1 MTGSAGALIA
11 TRAVMGVGA
20 AIIFPT
26 TLSIISVVFT
36 DRTERA
42 NAIGLWGAVTGLA
55 IALDPTRPAPPTLS
69 RPSRST
75 GPEPRGRAS
84 AACLP

>member
-1 MTGSAGALIA
+1 
-11 TRAVMGVGA
+11 MGVGA

-55 IALDPTRPAPPTLS
+55 IALDPTRTTDAVTTLAINRARTSGPCVSGLPALS
-69 RPSRST
+69 RSLSPSRRS
-75 GPEPRGRAS
+75 RS
-84 AACLP
+84 